1 MLDYKQRNSQEYFV
15 SITNAILHCNEFYWI
30 REIDVTYVDAILNKE
45 KNTIDVVERIKG
57 QRIYTS
63 WPSRYVVY
71 FPSERGRYTSIF
83 GQRMDKFETTRSE
96 EFQRELRIIPQ
107 DKRYESDINPI
118 FRCIYDHY
126 KNAPSPKLNIL
137 YFDIETDFSQDH
149 GFSTPE
155 DAFNPV
161 TAISFYASWL
171 NKNFTLVIK
180 PKTLTVD
187 QSQDIVNKF
196 EDTVLCENE
205 EELLDVFLSMIED
218 ADILTGWNSTNY
230 DIPYLHNRI
239 VQVLGKEHT
248 RRFCLWNKFPKR
260 REYKSYGKDSVTYDL
275 LGRVHLDYLELYRKH
290 TYHEMHSYRLDFVGE
305 YEVKEKK
312 IAYDGTLDALY
323 NNDFEKFIAYSRQD
337 VMLLVKI
344 DNKLKFIELSMDL
357 AHSNGVLLATTLGS
371 VAMIDNAITNEAHEQ
386 GFVIPDR
393 KKSDSDRYSQLTED
407 DDDAEELTGIAGA
420 FVADPKKG
428 LHNWIGCVDIN
439 SLYPSTIRAL
449 NMSRETVVGQI
460 RPIFTDKRI
469 SDKMHDKE
477 SFAES
482 WAGMFGTIEYNM
494 VMNKESNSLT
504 IDFEDGQSIE
514 LEAKDIYEWIF
525 TQDYILSANG
535 TIFNLKTEGIVPKL
549 LSDWYSGRKQ
559 YQKIAKQFEH
569 LANDGIDLSD
579 MISDQL
585 LGEINEILKN
595 KDTVS
600 FTIGG
605 IPNLTEILS
614 TQSAEKISDFIIEN
628 KLALIGHKLVAA
640 TKEVAVFFE
649 EQHVY
654 YDRLQLIRKILLN
667 SLYGA
672 IGNIGSKFFDARIAQ
687 STTLTGRCIVRHM
700 GSKINELVTGEY
712 TLGEACIYGDTD
724 SIFFSV
730 YEFMRNLPDFKEFE
744 WSKENITNLYDNIA
758 DLTNATFP
766 AFMRAAFNVPEQ
778 RNTIK
783 AGREYIASNGL
794 FITKKRYAVMM
805 YDKEGT
811 RLDVDGKPG
820 KIKAMGLDLKR
831 ADSPLEVR
839 DFLSKVLF
847 SVLTGVDKN
856 DIFNTI
862 KDFRKE
868 FYNWPSWAKGSPKR
882 VNNLTMYAA
891 VKKNMET
898 ADMYGKH
905 SNKKKTIPGHVL
917 ASLNYLKLRNMFN
930 DNNSMPIIDGSK
942 VVVCK
947 LKSNPYG
954 MTSVAYPIDQL
965 IIPDWF
971 KSLPFD
977 DAAMEE
983 AVINKKL
990 ENLLGVLDWNLD
1002 ETKNN
1007 ETFDELFTF

>member
-1 MLDYKQRNSQEYFV
+1 M
-15 SITNAILHCNEFYWI
+15 
-30 REIDVTYVDAILNKE
+30 TYVDAILE
-45 KNTIDVVERIKG
+45 KDKNRIEVVERVNG
-57 QRIYTS
+57 QRVYSS

-96 EFQRELRIIPQ
+96 EFQRELRIIPA

-118 FRCIYDHY
+118 FRCFYDHY

-137 YFDIETDFSQDH
+137 YFDIETDFSQEH

-155 DAFNPV
+155 EAFNPV

-180 PKTLTVD
+180 PKTLSDD
-187 QSQDIVNKF
+187 QAQDIVNKF

-248 RRFCLWNKFPKR
+248 RRFCLWNKLPKR

-275 LGRVHLDYLELYRKH
+275 VGRVHLDYLELYRKH

-312 IAYDGTLDALY
+312 VAYDGSLDALY

-371 VAMIDNAITNEAHEQ
+371 VAMIDNAITNEAHDQ
-386 GFVIPDR
+386 GLVIPDR
-393 KKSDSDRYSQLTED
+393 IRQDEYRDTDDSD
-407 DDDAEELTGIAGA
+407 EEEPNGIAGA

-439 SLYPSTIRAL
+439 SLYPSAIRAL

-460 RPIFTDKRI
+460 RPVFTDKQI
-469 SDKMHDKE
+469 SDKMNDKNT
-477 SFAES
+477 FAES

-494 VMNKESNSLT
+494 VMNKESTPLI
-504 IDFEDGQSIE
+504 IDFEDGQTIE

-535 TIFNLKTEGIVPKL
+535 TIFSLKTEGIVPKL
-549 LSDWYSGRKQ
+549 LSDWYSGRKR
-559 YQKIAKQFEH
+559 YQRIAKDFEH

-579 MISDQL
+579 MVSVELMNKIST
-585 LGEINEILKN
+585 ILKN
-595 KDTVS
+595 NDDIHTGN
-600 FTIGG
+600 IGD
-605 IPNLTEILS
+605 ISNLTDVIKS
-614 TQSAEKISDFIIEN
+614 QSAEKIAGFIKEN
-628 KLALIGHKLVAA
+628 KLDLLGTKLVAA
-640 TKEVAVFFE
+640 TKEVASFFE
-649 EQHVY
+649 EQYVY

-672 IGNIGSKFFDARIAQ
+672 IGNFGSKFFDARIAQ

-700 GSKINELVTGEY
+700 GSKINELVTGNY
-712 TLGEACIYGDTD
+712 TLGEVCLYGDTD

-730 YEFMRNLPDFKEFE
+730 YEYMRNLPDFKDFE

-766 AFMRAAFNVPEQ
+766 AFMNTAFNVPEH

-783 AGREYIASNGL
+783 AGREYVASNGL

-847 SVLTGVDKN
+847 SVLTGVDKQ
-856 DIFNTI
+856 DIFNII

-868 FYNWPSWAKGSPKR
+868 FANWPSWAKGSPKR
-882 VNNLTMYAA
+882 VNNLTMYNA
-891 VKKNMET
+891 VKKSMET
-898 ADMYGKH
+898 ADVYGKH
-905 SNKKKTIPGHVL
+905 SSKKKTIPGHVL
-917 ASLNYLKLRNMFN
+917 ASLNYLKLRSMFN

-947 LKSNPYG
+947 LKSNQYG
-954 MTSVAYPIDQL
+954 MTSIAYPIDQL

-971 KSLPFD
+971 KNLPFD

-1002 ETKNN
+1002 EAKNN